1 MMRITITWEE
11 ESKAAKEPTYYHG
24 ARVCVEG
31 VLNRRSIFY
40 LVFKS
45 GGSVTTTDPALVQCD
60 TTNIT
65 NRSIVVLV
73 SSRGSEASRG
83 LLRMQKE
90 SSFEWTVST
99 TGIEPAAA

>member
-40 LVFKS
+40 SFQER
-45 GGSVTTTDPALVQCD
+45 GWSVTTTDPALVQCD

>member
-1 MMRITITWEE
+1 MRITITWEE

-45 GGSVTTTDPALVQCD
+45 AAGSVTTTDPALVQCD

-73 SSRGSEASRG
+73 SSCGSEASRG

>member
-1 MMRITITWEE
+1 MRITWEE
-11 ESKAAKEPTYYHG
+11 ESKAAKEPKYYHG

-40 LVFKS
+40 SFQRVAGWS
-45 GGSVTTTDPALVQCD
+45 RRRTR
-60 TTNIT
+60 
-65 NRSIVVLV
+65 RSCNAILRISQSIGVLV
-73 SSRGSEASRG
+73 SSCGSEASRG
-83 LLRMQKE
+83 HLGMQKE

>member
-1 MMRITITWEE
+1 MRITITREE

-45 GGSVTTTDPALVQCD
+45 ARYVTTTDPALVQCD

>member
-1 MMRITITWEE
+1 MRITITWEE

-40 LVFKS
+40 SFQERRN
-45 GGSVTTTDPALVQCD
+45 VTTTDPALVQCD

>member
-1 MMRITITWEE
+1 MRITITWEE

-40 LVFKS
+40 SFKRA
-45 GGSVTTTDPALVQCD
+45 GSCRVTTTDPALMQCD

-65 NRSIVVLV
+65 NRSIGVLV
-73 SSRGSEASRG
+73 SSCGCEASRG

>member
-1 MMRITITWEE
+1 MRITITREE

-40 LVFKS
+40 SFQEQS
-45 GGSVTTTDPALVQCD
+45 RNSVTTTDPALVQCD

-83 LLRMQKE
+83 HLRMQKE

>member
-1 MMRITITWEE
+1 MRITWEE
-11 ESKAAKEPTYYHG
+11 ESKAAKEPTYYHR

-31 VLNRRSIFY
+31 ISNRRSIFY
-40 LVFKS
+40 SFQERCW
-45 GGSVTTTDPALVQCD
+45 SVTTTDPALVQCD

-65 NRSIVVLV
+65 NRSVGVLV

>member
-1 MMRITITWEE
+1 MRITWEE

-45 GGSVTTTDPALVQCD
+45 AAVTTTDPALVQCD

-65 NRSIVVLV
+65 NRSIGVLV

-83 LLRMQKE
+83 HLRMQKE

-99 TGIEPAAA
+99 TGIEPAAAFA

>member
-1 MMRITITWEE
+1 MRITREE

-40 LVFKS
+40 SLAAGRS
-45 GGSVTTTDPALVQCD
+45 TTTDPALMQCD

-65 NRSIVVLV
+65 NRSIGVLV
-73 SSRGSEASRG
+73 SSCGCEASRG
-83 LLRMQKE
+83 HLRMQKE